1 MWEAIARRSFAHG
14 GRWRP
19 VDGARLTIVEARE
32 EYDAGEIEMAQRH
45 CGTEMELLVLVRETR
60 APRRSWF
67 SRMGMPDERVALLEK
82 NEK

>member
-19 VDGARLTIVEARE
+19 VD
-32 EYDAGEIEMAQRH
+32 EMAQRH